1 MGSRN
6 HFLGPYFSFTKV
18 VVISLSGGKKC
29 HTDEKLLQ
37 LVDHEYEH
45 SKMSFPRN
53 FFKKKCL
60 KLNQKNSIFCLS
72 EILKCHP
79 GCRDGISVTP
89 TQQTC
94 PSLNKQ
100 LSVLGRIFPSST
112 YPTNASSRGQYW
124 TFTRPS
130 NFSSEWYL
138 GPPGPTQ
145 TLRDAMTNFDL
156 TPSSGYGHMLDQLLK
171 SNKAEYCVLWTYW
184 CILSVS
190 PDTKF
195 DQTLLDPNAFRLS

>member
-1 MGSRN
+1 MGKRNHFLGPYFSLTKLLVISLMGSRN

-60 KLNQKNSIFCLS
+60 KLNPKNSIFCLS

-130 NFSSEWYL
+130 NFSSE
-138 GPPGPTQ
+138 
-145 TLRDAMTNFDL
+145 
-156 TPSSGYGHMLDQLLK
+156 
-171 SNKAEYCVLWTYW
+171 
-184 CILSVS
+184 
-190 PDTKF
+190 
-195 DQTLLDPNAFRLS
+195 